1 MESCRQ
7 DGKPYDMYIE
17 EVNSLTE
24 SIQCQTQVISDLQ
37 QKLMDAGERSSTDA
51 SGSPDSTGQMLSSRL
66 CQLHSIQEA
75 RIALKYLFRQAS
87 SSKVSKIN
95 LETQICESES
105 QLNAEQRK
113 SEENY
118 SNAFV
123 KFLSRCK
130 NPIPYVPC

>member
-1 MESCRQ
+1 
-7 DGKPYDMYIE
+7 
-17 EVNSLTE
+17 
-24 SIQCQTQVISDLQ
+24 
-37 QKLMDAGERSSTDA
+37 
-51 SGSPDSTGQMLSSRL
+51 
-66 CQLHSIQEA
+66 
-75 RIALKYLFRQAS
+75 AS

-105 QLNAEQRK
+105 QLNAEKQK
-113 SEENY
+113 VENLLQTTEHYSVELLKCEENY